1 MPYLVIGFV
10 GIMLFTFTLVAVVYK
25 PSSME
30 KSLGLRVA
38 SIQTKNL
45 PGDGLTPDAAG
56 LMKITKSSR
65 FGSLER
71 LLDRYQFSK
80 MLQSRIIQADSKTTV
95 ASLVISSLLLA
106 VAGYFAGFLFVPIL
120 PGELALA
127 VLAGSIPYAI
137 LSFKRSR
144 RLKAFDG
151 ALPEAIDTL
160 GRALRAGY
168 AVVGSIEMISQ
179 QSAEP
184 VASEFGEVFNQQ
196 NYGLPLR
203 DALMMML
210 QRVPSSDLRV
220 LVTAILVQ
228 RDTGGNLVE
237 ILDRTSFVIRERQRI
252 HGEIRIHTAQG
263 RFTGWILTLLPV
275 AMLFLLNMVSPGY
288 SNILFHDPR
297 GQRLMYIGLGLLI
310 TGGVI
315 IRQIIKGI
323 EV

>member
-65 FGSLER
+65 FDSLER

-80 MLQSRIIQADSKTTV
+80 MLQSRIVQADSKTTV

-106 VAGYFAGFLFVPIL
+106 VAGYFAGFLFVAIL
-120 PGELALA
+120 PAELALA
-127 VLAGSIPYAI
+127 VVAGFIPYAI

-144 RLKAFDG
+144 RLKAFDS